1 MVRWPFSREADPER
15 SPAGDY
21 NLRDSPIGGVTMTPA
36 KSALS
41 GTAQALREFAL
52 RYPETRDGISC
63 AGTSLERAT
72 VNARN
77 KAFVFLGDGE
87 ARLKLGESLEE
98 ATRLA
103 SREPER
109 YRPGSKGW
117 VQVTLGPGEPPLD
130 LLQRWIDESYRLLAA
145 KQLVARLPERG
156 LAAAE

>member
-1 MVRWPFSREADPER
+1 
-15 SPAGDY
+15 
-21 NLRDSPIGGVTMTPA
+21 MTLA

-41 GTAQALREFAL
+41 GTAETLRKFAL
-52 RYPETRDGISC
+52 GYPEAQEGVSC

-145 KQLVARLPERG
+145 KQLVARLPESG
-156 LAAAE
+156 LAPAE